1 MLRTTTCLAVLAISG
16 AAACADEPA
25 AVLPPPVV
33 FEGFGLESFS
43 GRGSVAA
50 ALRGVRTEAA
60 YGPPPLKLFVAG
72 RPATVPAG
80 TPLPIAAEV
89 RSRIEGFDVAAGFS
103 ARPERIEDGPTR
115 WTGRIGLSQEH
126 EAGLERIEVRTS
138 VDQRQR
144 SSRLRVE
151 VGPRLERRLPRGMRF
166 FIDGKAEAQAVWSD
180 ETGGWALP
188 GTPAAGGLGAVGVMA
203 RTGIQR

>member
-1 MLRTTTCLAVLAISG
+1 MLRSLACLAAFVMPVAVAH
-16 AAACADEPA
+16 AAD
-25 AVLPPPVV
+25 AVGVPPPVV
-33 FEGFGLESFS
+33 FEGFGLEGFA

-50 ALRGVRTEAA
+50 ALRGVRLEAPD
-60 YGPPPLKLFVAG
+60 GLPPLKVSVAG

-89 RSRIEGFDVAAGFS
+89 RSRIEGFDVAAGFN
-103 ARPERIEDGPTR
+103 ARPERIEDGPHR

-126 EAGLERIEVRTS
+126 DAGLERLEVRTS
-138 VDQRQR
+138 LDQRQR
-144 SSRLRVE
+144 ASRLHVE

-166 FIDGKAEAQAVWSD
+166 FIDGKAEAQAVWSE
-180 ETGGWALP
+180 ETGWWALP